1 MYACFAVF
9 ICNINKEVVS
19 YFACTYISIT
29 KERPARELTLF
40 YLLACIICY
49 FVIKNEEI
57 CNK

>member
-29 KERPARELTLF
+29 KERPAREFVLF
-40 YLLACIICY
+40 TGLYNLLLRY
-49 FVIKNEEI
+49 KE
-57 CNK
+57 